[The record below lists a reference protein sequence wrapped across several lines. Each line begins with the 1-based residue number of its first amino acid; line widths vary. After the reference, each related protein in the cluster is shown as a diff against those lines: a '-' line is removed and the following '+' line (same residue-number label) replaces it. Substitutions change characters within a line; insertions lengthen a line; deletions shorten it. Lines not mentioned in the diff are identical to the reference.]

1 MKWAWRMEAVDLVS
15 IDASL
20 LAALSPRLQLAC
32 LLVLEVTIELP
43 RQARDRR
50 VDNRERNTK

>member
-1 MKWAWRMEAVDLVS
+1 MLKWAWRVEAVDLVS

-32 LLVLEVTIELP
+32 LLVLEVVQFSRSHLP
-43 RQARDRR
+43 QDAGD
-50 VDNRERNTK
+50 TQI